1 MKLRIA
7 IPAILCLALT
17 VLPARAGDNN
27 GCSLPQGCLGP
38 GYDNGPI
45 NGTTDAW
52 TINFGY
58 VVSDTF
64 TVATNGTVA
73 SVSFGA
79 WEFPGDTMLTVDWT
93 ITARENGTGVGQT
106 SNVTDK
112 YISTNQYGYNIDLV
126 SFNTSV
132 PLAAGTYW
140 LNLYNATV
148 PSGDPVYW
156 DENSGAGCGGTGGG
170 ANCPATAS
178 ESAVGTIPSE
188 AFTINSPEPPPV
200 PEPGSIL
207 LFGSGI
213 VALAGVLRWQAA
225 FLTHETPVVSME
237 GLMKLHIAWLA
248 ILCLALSATPAVGDL

>member
-1 MKLRIA
+1 LKMRIA
-7 IPAILCLALT
+7 ALTVLCLALASI
-17 VLPARAGDNN
+17 PALADVN
-27 GCSLPQGCLGP
+27 
-38 GYDNGPI
+38 NGPI

-64 TVATNGTVA
+64 TLSSASTVT
-73 SVSFGA
+73 SVSFGV
-79 WEFPGDTMLTVDWT
+79 WEFPGDTMSTVDWT
-93 ITARENGTGVGQT
+93 ITATENGTGVGLT

-112 YISTNQYGYNIDLV
+112 YISTNQYGYNIDLI
-126 SFNTSV
+126 SFNAGV

-156 DENSGAGCGGTGGG
+156 DENSGKAS
-170 ANCPATAS
+170 AS

-188 AFTINSPEPPPV
+188 AFTIGTSGGTSGSTPEPS
-200 PEPGSIL
+200 SIM

-213 VALAGVLRWQAA
+213 LGLAGVLRR
-225 FLTHETPVVSME
+225 
-237 GLMKLHIAWLA
+237 KLF
-248 ILCLALSATPAVGDL
+248 